1 MKKVSYLFAALL
13 LFIFINYGFY
23 QWLQSG
29 HTLGDA
35 WKALWQDWLLA
46 ITFIDAC
53 TFSLL
58 CIFWLVRDMKRR
70 GLSLTKRTAILTAV
84 IITGSVAL
92 LVYLAFRK
100 MALSPAPDTT
110 QSRVI

>member
-1 MKKVSYLFAALL
+1 MKKFSYLFAALL

-29 HTLGDA
+29 HTIVDTWEVLG
-35 WKALWQDWLLA
+35 QDWLLA

-58 CIFWLVRDMKRR
+58 CIFWLVRDMKKR
-70 GLSLTKRTAILTAV
+70 GLPLAKRIAVLTAV

-92 LVYLAFRK
+92 LVYLAFRDSSDLTAVPP
-100 MALSPAPDTT
+100 ALP
-110 QSRVI
+110 QK